1 MGNCALDV
9 RVDTIAINAILQT
22 VDQGVVTA
30 GDDMSHSGCAEQ
42 FSLLM
47 LAFVRVSKFHIQ
59 KRVDDPIRPCL
70 LGHNRQAVR
79 VRKRAD
85 DMALILRV
93 DYKYPFHLRCID
105 MKTSSF
111 ANKG

>member
-1 MGNCALDV
+1 MGNFVLNV
-9 RVDTIAINAILQT
+9 RVDIIAINAIQQT

-30 GDDMSHSGCAEQ
+30 GDDMSHSGCAKQ

-59 KRVDDPIRPCL
+59 RRVDDPIRPCH

-79 VRKRAD
+79 VRKRMD
-85 DMALILRV
+85 GMVIL
-93 DYKYPFHLRCID
+93 
-105 MKTSSF
+105 
-111 ANKG
+111 